1 MAQQTTEIELI
12 PVTAQDIMGE
22 RKAMYGAF
30 VASIPWAIGATVAVL
45 VGIYL
50 FWG

>member
-1 MAQQTTEIELI
+1 MAQQNSEIEFV

-22 RKAMYGAF
+22 RKALYNAF
-30 VASIPWAIGATVAVL
+30 VASIPWSIGVAVAVL